1 MIDPTD
7 PAFWPRLV
15 DGLLVASGETLIMLV
30 VTGLVT
36 LIGGLAL
43 GVILVAT
50 DSDGVLAAPFGSR
63 ALGRGINLVL
73 GTIVNIGRSVPFII
87 LMVALIPVSRFLVGS
102 AFSLEGAI
110 VPLCVAAVPFFAR
123 IAEIA
128 LREVPAGLVEAGTAM
143 GASPVQLLV
152 KVLVPEAVPALLRG
166 FTTTLVTIV
175 NYSAI
180 VTVVGNYGLGSF
192 AYVNGYQRYSVIHI
206 LAVVALLVALV
217 HLLQWL
223 GNRLATRLSHR

>member
-7 PAFWPRLV
+7 PEFWPRLF

-50 DSDGVLAAPFGSR
+50 DADGVLAAPCGSR

-128 LREVPAGLVEAGTAM
+128 
-143 GASPVQLLV
+143 
-152 KVLVPEAVPALLRG
+152 PEAA
-166 FTTTLVTIV
+166 
-175 NYSAI
+175 
-180 VTVVGNYGLGSF
+180 
-192 AYVNGYQRYSVIHI
+192 
-206 LAVVALLVALV
+206 
-217 HLLQWL
+217 
-223 GNRLATRLSHR
+223 